1 MNRLVLIFQSGPEKD
16 MWVLEVARGL
26 RRAKLIYLDKLEE
39 DTVKLFEY
47 TSVKKLREISVSL
60 GRARTMNFALNA
72 IV

>member
-1 MNRLVLIFQSGPEKD
+1 